1 MLPSEYLLLE
11 QVQAS
16 QTESKDK
23 TICQSTK
30 YDCSI
35 MNHRF
40 IGNCKSQTF
49 VLSRM
54 TKRRVVFRGLN
65 NRIMTYKS
73 NNDQVIKP
81 VG

>member
-11 QVQAS
+11 QVQAALW
-16 QTESKDK
+16 ESKDK
-23 TICQSTK
+23 SICQSKK
-30 YDCSI
+30 YNFTI
-35 MNHRF
+35 KNR
-40 IGNCKSQTF
+40 IQLQNQTF

-73 NNDQVIKP
+73 NNDQVIEP
-81 VG
+81 TD